1 MRLHEVISEDFDL
14 EEGPIWDKTRQV
26 GAAIGKGIG
35 AVGQGIGAV
44 AGVPAGIARS
54 IKKGY
59 NRASDTIAGGPDE
72 TPQQGGTQ
80 YQPSGQQSAAGQ
92 AQAVAGQSAEDPA
105 TLRKQARDLMARAD
119 EIERQQKQTSQSAP
133 SQQTTQP
140 NQSTGNATSGQQASQ
155 AQPNQ
160 TQQASQ
166 AQPNQTQQ
174 ASQAQPNQTQQE
186 PQAQQTTQAPADNVS
201 TPSSTNGQINQ
212 TSTGLVHKADPNNPN
227 NKQSTSA
234 KPNAD
239 VTDVEPK
246 TKSTTNPLSLPA
258 PTQQKSKRNP
268 NYTDAEM
275 KAHQDAGGTYDDET
289 GKMIPLQRAGGSYNN
304 QIGNGKANY
313 GVTTRFD
320 PNTMKNVSTPLNSKA
335 VNVVP
340 NTTNP
345 TTSSQDQTAKLRS
358 NLAASQKARAASK
371 FDSNQEYAKE
381 GIQYYSRFLRGMI

>member
-174 ASQAQPNQTQQE
+174 ASQAQPNQTQQASAPE
-186 PQAQQTTQAPADNVS
+186 TPADNVS

-320 PNTMKNVSTPLNSKA
+320 PNTMKNVSKPLNSKA

>member
-26 GAAIGKGIG
+26 GAAVGKGLG

-72 TPQQGGTQ
+72 TPQQGGGTQ
-80 YQPSGQQSAAGQ
+80 YQPSGQQQSAAGQ

-140 NQSTGNATSGQQASQ
+140 NQSTGNATSGQTQNTGTGQQ
-155 AQPNQ
+155 AQQTTQTQQEPQAEPNQ
-160 TQQASQ
+160 TQQEPQ
-166 AQPNQTQQ
+166 AQQTTQTQQ
-174 ASQAQPNQTQQE
+174 EPQAEPNQTQQE
-186 PQAQQTTQAPADNVS
+186 PQAQQTTQAPANNVS
-201 TPSSTNGQINQ
+201 TPSST
-212 TSTGLVHKADPNNPN
+212 
-227 NKQSTSA
+227 
-234 KPNAD
+234 
-239 VTDVEPK
+239 
-246 TKSTTNPLSLPA
+246 
-258 PTQQKSKRNP
+258 
-268 NYTDAEM
+268 
-275 KAHQDAGGTYDDET
+275 
-289 GKMIPLQRAGGSYNN
+289 GGSYNN

-313 GVTTRFD
+313 SVTTNFD
-320 PNTMKNVSTPLNSKA
+320 PKTMQNVSTPLDPKA
-335 VNVVP
+335 VSVVP

-345 TTSSQDQTAKLRS
+345 TTNNKDAQANLKDRLRS
-358 NLAASQKARAASK
+358 GQGMGKKGDSGFKKSGVGKPVQKIVGADKQGAPVVSTVRE
-371 FDSNQEYAKE
+371 D
-381 GIQYYSRFLRGMI
+381 IQYYSRFLRAMI